1 MYVGSAEDETYDQVL
16 DCIMVGP
23 VPVGIN
29 KFVFQV
35 WRPCRPPRRPAVLAG
50 KLTAVCR
57 RIRRAWTRSRWR
69 T

>member
-35 WRPCRPPRRPAVLAG
+35 TPMTTPFGAKTINLFSDVG
-50 KLTAVCR
+50 
-57 RIRRAWTRSRWR
+57 
-69 T
+69 

>member
-1 MYVGSAEDETYDQVL
+1 MGSAEDEKYDQTL

-35 WRPCRPPRRPAVLAG
+35 FAKFIIHILNDFTLV
-50 KLTAVCR
+50 
-57 RIRRAWTRSRWR
+57 
-69 T
+69 